1 MIPLNKRN
9 CTGHE
14 ELRLLSKEE
23 IDEFA
28 KELNVKWGVGDK
40 KLKREFEFEDFKQA
54 IQFVNKVADL
64 AEEQN
69 HHPDIRLF
77 GYNNVEIELST
88 HAVEGLSEN
97 DFIMAA
103 KIDNM

>member
-28 KELNVKWGVGDK
+28 KELNAKWGVGDK
-40 KLKREFEFEDFKQA
+40 KNQ
-54 IQFVNKVADL
+54 
-64 AEEQN
+64 
-69 HHPDIRLF
+69 
-77 GYNNVEIELST
+77 
-88 HAVEGLSEN
+88 
-97 DFIMAA
+97 
-103 KIDNM
+103 